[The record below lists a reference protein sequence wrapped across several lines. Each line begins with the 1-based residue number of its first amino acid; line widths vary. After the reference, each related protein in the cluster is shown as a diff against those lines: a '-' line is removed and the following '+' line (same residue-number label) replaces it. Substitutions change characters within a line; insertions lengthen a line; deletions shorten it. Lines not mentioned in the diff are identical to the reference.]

1 MPGEQGEAKER
12 QIRPPADSEAKTFSQ
27 QKTRD
32 AMGDLI
38 RVSGKNKHNTRKRG
52 DRT

>member
-12 QIRPPADSEAKTFSQ
+12 QIRPPADSEAKIFPQ

-32 AMGDLI
+32 EMRDLI
-38 RVSGKNKHNTRKRG
+38 GVSGKNKHNTRK
-52 DRT
+52 